1 MNDNITELKAMEVQ
15 HEKKTTAQLEAFN
28 RQLEDM
34 GMTISNHTNKV
45 DSFQTQLEKTRE
57 SLEQTKVGLEKMM
70 GDLSDKMT
78 MSHTDLN
85 RMFKEQVTRQNN
97 IEKSYEKIDERL
109 QSLEN
114 VNKMLDERTKEHT
127 KYI

>member
-1 MNDNITELKAMEVQ
+1 
-15 HEKKTTAQLEAFN
+15 
-28 RQLEDM
+28 
-34 GMTISNHTNKV
+34 
-45 DSFQTQLEKTRE
+45 
-57 SLEQTKVGLEKMM
+57 MM